1 MAAMIGPLKVVSLVI
16 LLSFSSCLKAQ
27 SSGWDA
33 VKRLPSGQKIRI
45 AQTGHK
51 LTCSFVSADEDSL
64 VCIEKKR
71 IFFVPAQHRMV
82 ISRADVRWIR
92 FSRQELSTVAGL
104 AIGAGAGAGI
114 GAGIDAS
121 AKSKED
127 DGLAT
132 VLFALLGGML
142 GSGIGHGTDFLSGP
156 LVYQAP

>member
-1 MAAMIGPLKVVSLVI
+1 MNGPLKVVSLVI
-16 LLSFSSCLKAQ
+16 LFSFSLCLKAQ
-27 SSGWDA
+27 STGWDA

-51 LTCSFVSADEDSL
+51 LTCNFVSADEDSL
-64 VCIEKKR
+64 VCTEKKR
-71 IFFVPAQHRMV
+71 IFFVPVQRRTA
-82 ISRADVRWIR
+82 ISRADVRWVR
-92 FSRQELSTVAGL
+92 LSRQELSTVAGL

-127 DGLAT
+127 NGLAT
-132 VLFALLGGML
+132 VLFALLGGIV
-142 GSGIGHGTDFLSGP
+142 GSVAGQGTDFLGGP